1 MRVGRLEGGT
11 DKGDF
16 FAEHFHDLK
25 TECGVL
31 PQEIEDGLARNKGKF
46 GILHYFGAQTVGVAG
61 YGGRKA
67 HEEAGRHDSRGE
79 GRIIAVDGKTDFSA
93 TNEIQTGGGFAT
105 AEKDRTLG
113 LVDDR
118 GQAFEVLCELQG
130 RNQICTVNHLTL
142 SNK

>member
-1 MRVGRLEGGT
+1 VRVGRLEGGT
-11 DKGDF
+11 DEGDF

-31 PQEIEDGLARNKGKF
+31 PQETEDGLARNKSKF

-67 HEEAGRHDSRGE
+67 DEEARRH
-79 GRIIAVDGKTDFSA
+79 
-93 TNEIQTGGGFAT
+93 EIQTGGGFAA
-105 AEKDRTLG
+105 AEKDRTLR